1 MPRKE
6 SAIKEL
12 RKTVKRTARNRQT
25 KRRIKDLQKEIIT
38 TPEIKKEDAKALYKK
53 LQKSVDKAAKR
64 ARPFNKNKASRIKS
78 RMAKKINAKIK

>member
-1 MPRKE
+1 MPQKK

-12 RKTVKRTARNRQT
+12 RKTAKRTAHNRQT

-38 TPEIKKEDAKALYKK
+38 AVEIKKDDAKVLYKK

-78 RMAKKINAKIK
+78 RMAKKINAKVK